1 MKILNHDGQQADI
14 TRVLLRLKKDH
25 KTLYTYQFE
34 DKIFIYR
41 PVGRKEYKDLFLNDR
56 IDAAT
61 KEEYLCQICVLYPSN
76 YDFSDCEEAGLPTT
90 LADEIIKNSYLS
102 EERRERVLNY
112 FRQDMYDLDNQMTC
126 IILEAFPN
134 LDMET
139 VENWDIETTCK
150 YYARAEWTL
159 HNLHGLQFKE
169 KDPHAGYQNAPEER
183 PKSEE
188 LDTGELKSAA
198 AKSEVSHDG
207 KPKKKSGNTKLT
219 PEKLRELKAKY
230 PTIDWEH
237 DSGMQGIDGLIAQP
251 TVDTTSPA
259 LWTPAQWAAMR
270 RERPV
275 SDSPK
280 G

>member
-1 MKILNHDGQQADI
+1 MKILNRNNKETDL
-14 TRVLLRLKKDH
+14 TRIFLRLKRDY

-34 DKIFIYR
+34 DEVFIYR
-41 PVGRKEYKDLFLNDR
+41 PIGRKEYKDLFLNDR
-56 IDAAT
+56 LDDAS
-61 KEEYLCQICVLYPSN
+61 KEEVLCSICVLYPQD
-76 YDFSDCEEAGLPTT
+76 YDFENCDEAGLPTA
-90 LADEIIKNSYLS
+90 LASEIIKNSYLS

-150 YYARAEWTL
+150 YYSRAEWTL

-169 KDPHAGYQNAPEER
+169 KDPNANYMGVPEDMR
-183 PKSEE
+183 PQTQE
-188 LDTGELKSAA
+188 LDTEELKSSA
-198 AKSEVSHDG
+198 AKSPVAHDG
-207 KPKKKSGNTKLT
+207 TPKQKQGNTKLT

-230 PTIDWEH
+230 PNIDWEH
-237 DSGMQGIDGLIAQP
+237 DNGLDGVEGLASQP
-251 TVDTTSPA
+251 TVDTTTPA
-259 LWTPAQWAAMR
+259 LMTPKQWAALR
-270 RERPV
+270 QKPGE
-275 SDSPK
+275 K

>member
-1 MKILNHDGQQADI
+1 MKILNRDNKETDL
-14 TRVLLRLKKDH
+14 TRIFLRLRRDY

-34 DKIFIYR
+34 DEVFIYR
-41 PVGRKEYKDLFLNDR
+41 PIGRKEYKDVFLNEQLD
-56 IDAAT
+56 DAS
-61 KEEYLCQICVLYPSN
+61 KEEALCEICVLYPQD
-76 YDFSDCEEAGLPTT
+76 YDFADCDEAGLPTA
-90 LADEIIKNSYLS
+90 LASEIIKNSYLS

-150 YYARAEWTL
+150 YYSRAEWTL

-169 KDPHAGYQNAPEER
+169 KDPNSSYVAQPQV
-183 PKSEE
+183 KTEE
-188 LDTGELKSAA
+188 LDTGELKSNA

-207 KPKKKSGNTKLT
+207 KPKGKTGNTTLT

-230 PTIDWEH
+230 PNIDWEH
-237 DSGMQGIDGLIAQP
+237 DDGRQGIDGLLNQP
-251 TVDTTSPA
+251 NIDTTSPA
-259 LWTPAQWAAMR
+259 NWTPSQWKAMR
-270 RERPV
+270 RRPPV
-275 SDSPK
+275 PPEPK

>member
-1 MKILNHDGQQADI
+1 MKILNRNNKETDL
-14 TRVLLRLKKDH
+14 TRIFLRLKRDY

-34 DKIFIYR
+34 DEVFIYR
-41 PVGRKEYKDLFLNDR
+41 PIGRKEYKDLFLNDR
-56 IDAAT
+56 LDDAS
-61 KEEYLCQICVLYPSN
+61 KEEVLCSICVLYPQD
-76 YDFSDCEEAGLPTT
+76 YDFENCDEAGLPTA
-90 LADEIIKNSYLS
+90 LASEIIKNSYLS

-150 YYARAEWTL
+150 YYSRAEWTL

-169 KDPHAGYQNAPEER
+169 KDPNANYMGVPENMR
-183 PKSEE
+183 PQTQE
-188 LDTGELKSAA
+188 LDTEELKSSA
-198 AKSEVSHDG
+198 AKSPVAHDG
-207 KPKKKSGNTKLT
+207 TPKQKQGNTKLT

-230 PTIDWEH
+230 PNIDWEH
-237 DSGMQGIDGLIAQP
+237 DNGLDGVEGLASQP
-251 TVDTTSPA
+251 TVDTTTPA
-259 LWTPAQWAAMR
+259 LMTPKQWAALR
-270 RERPV
+270 QKPGE
-275 SDSPK
+275 K

>member
-1 MKILNHDGQQADI
+1 MKLLNTENQETDI
-14 TRVLLRLKKDH
+14 TRILLRLRKDY

-34 DKIFIYR
+34 NEVFIYR
-41 PVGRKEYKDLFLNDR
+41 PIGRREYKEVFLNDR
-56 IDAAT
+56 IDDAT
-61 KEEYLCQICVLYPSN
+61 KEEALCSICVLYPQN
-76 YDFSDCEEAGLPTT
+76 YDFENCDEAGLPSA
-90 LADEIIKNSYLS
+90 LADQIIKNSYLS

-150 YYARAEWTL
+150 YYSRAEWTL

-169 KDPHAGYQNAPEER
+169 KDPNASYSSAAQI
-183 PKSEE
+183 KTEE
-188 LDTGELKSAA
+188 LNTEELKSSA
-198 AKSEVSHDG
+198 AKSEVAHDG
-207 KPKKKSGNTKLT
+207 TPKQKTGNTTLT

-230 PTIDWEH
+230 PNIDWEH
-237 DSGMQGIDGLIAQP
+237 DNGRQGIDGLLNQP
-251 TVDTTSPA
+251 NVDTTSPA
-259 LWTPAQWAAMR
+259 NWTPSQWNAMR
-270 RERPV
+270 RRP
-275 SDSPK
+275 SSSQEPK

>member
-1 MKILNHDGQQADI
+1 MKILNRNNKETDL
-14 TRVLLRLKKDH
+14 TRIFLRLKRDY

-34 DKIFIYR
+34 DEVFIYR
-41 PVGRKEYKDLFLNDR
+41 PIGRKEYKDLFLNDR
-56 IDAAT
+56 LDDAS
-61 KEEYLCQICVLYPSN
+61 KEEVLCSICVLYPQD
-76 YDFSDCEEAGLPTT
+76 YDFENCDEAGLPTA
-90 LADEIIKNSYLS
+90 LASEIIKNSYLS

-150 YYARAEWTL
+150 YYSRAEWTL

-169 KDPHAGYQNAPEER
+169 KDPNANYMGIPEDMR
-183 PKSEE
+183 PKTQE
-188 LDTGELKSAA
+188 LDTEELKSSA
-198 AKSEVSHDG
+198 AKSPVAHDG
-207 KPKKKSGNTKLT
+207 TPKQKQGNTKLT

-230 PTIDWEH
+230 PNIDWEH
-237 DSGMQGIDGLIAQP
+237 DNGLDGVEGLASQP
-251 TVDTTSPA
+251 TVDTTTPA
-259 LWTPAQWAAMR
+259 LMTPKQWAALR
-270 RERPV
+270 QKPGE
-275 SDSPK
+275 K